1 MALRPEDPS
10 SGFRHGNVV
19 AFINEKMA
27 RHTKGPEFYLEN
39 ISLSWEEVE
48 DKLRAILEDSEVP
61 REVKEACTWGSLAL
75 AVRFA
80 HSQAQVQGHKV
91 QWLHGFAKLHKSAAQ
106 ALMSDMKKLRAQQE
120 TERKEAASRLRMA
133 QSRLMEVQKE
143 RDMLSWKLLHAG
155 LASPHKWEQAAGRP
169 GLATARG
176 VCTEGAGEEEEVAV
190 AAAAGAARGKGGEEQ
205 RDVEAVTVPVE
216 AMAPPVEARSPPM
229 EAMAAPMEAGTPPV
243 EVEASP
249 VEAEAFSMEAGA
261 SPVEAGSPPVEAGTA
276 YMETTQELERIILQ
290 VLGDA
295 EQENY
300 TYWGK
305 SEGNL
310 RSSKTAMSYFSETM
324 KPRSTASPEPLVV
337 QLPAS
342 FTYSYSS
349 PLSTFSAIP
358 TISPPLATAPVP
370 PQMPSGRGAFD
381 SSLWSD
387 VRGHRIDPH
396 EHPRDKKDSE
406 PHQQRRLP
414 VYRRPGDWDCPWC
427 KAVNFSWRCT
437 CFHCGRGIWLQNSQ

>member
-48 DKLRAILEDSEVP
+48 DKLGAILENSEVP
-61 REVKEACTWGSLAL
+61 SEVKEACTWGSLAL

-80 HSQAQVQGHKV
+80 HRQAELQGHKV

-106 ALMSDMKKLRAQQE
+106 ALVSDLTKLRAQQE
-120 TERKEAASRLRMA
+120 TERKEAASQLRMA
-133 QSRLMEVQKE
+133 QSRLVEVQKE
-143 RDMLSWKLLHAG
+143 RDKG
-155 LASPHKWEQAAGRP
+155 LASPYEWEQAAGGP

-176 VCTEGAGEEEEVAV
+176 VCTEGAGEEEEEMAV
-190 AAAAGAARGKGGEEQ
+190 AAAGAAGGKGGEEKQ
-205 RDVEAVTVPVE
+205 RDVETMTAPVE
-216 AMAPPVEARSPPM
+216 AIAPPVEAGASPM
-229 EAMAAPMEAGTPPV
+229 EAE
-243 EVEASP
+243 S
-249 VEAEAFSMEAGA
+249 
-261 SPVEAGSPPVEAGTA
+261 SPVEAGAAS
-276 YMETTQELERIILQ
+276 METTQGLERILLQ
-290 VLGDA
+290 LLGDA
-295 EQENY
+295 EQESY

-305 SEGNL
+305 SEGDL
-310 RSSKTAMSYFSETM
+310 RSSETAMSHFSETM
-324 KPRSTASPEPLVV
+324 KPMSTASPEPLAV

-349 PLSTFSAIP
+349 PLSTFSAVP
-358 TISPPLATAPVP
+358 TISPPQATAPVP
-370 PQMPSGRGAFD
+370 PQMPSDWGAFG

-387 VRGHRIDPH
+387 VGGHRIDPQ

-427 KAVNFSWRCT
+427 KAVNFSRRDT
-437 CFHCGRGIWLQNSQ
+437 CFHCGRGIWLQKPQ